1 MKRFLPII
9 LALFLTGCGAT
20 ATTDVSATEA
30 VQTAEKQDGNVS
42 LRVTGSEAD
51 QAMLAQM
58 AESFKEKYASEAN
71 IEITVEVLGEADCKN
86 VLLADVLNA
95 PDVFAFADD
104 QLISLAASGVL
115 KQVDNADAIKAANLA
130 EAVSAASVGDRLYAF
145 PMTADNGYFLYYD
158 KSVFTE
164 EDVQTMDGILAAAE
178 AAGKKVGMDW
188 SSGWYTYSFFGN
200 TGMEFGLN
208 EDGVTNFCTWNGSGN
223 GVTGLQV
230 AEAMFAIASHPAFE
244 SMVNDEFIAGVKDGS
259 VAACVSGVWDAANV
273 KEAWGENYAAV
284 KLPTYT
290 CGETQVQMASFSGY
304 KMVGVNSYSDYV
316 DWAMKFADWITNEEN
331 QNLRF
336 ELRELGPSNINAA
349 GSDAVSQAPAIQALL
364 QQSEFASLQRV
375 GNNYWGPMQTF
386 GETLAAGNPE
396 GKSLQELLD
405 TMVEGVTASA
415 VN

>member
-130 EAVSAASVGDRLYAF
+130 EAVSAASVGIDC
-145 PMTADNGYFLYYD
+145 M
-158 KSVFTE
+158 
-164 EDVQTMDGILAAAE
+164 
-178 AAGKKVGMDW
+178 
-188 SSGWYTYSFFGN
+188 
-200 TGMEFGLN
+200 
-208 EDGVTNFCTWNGSGN
+208 
-223 GVTGLQV
+223 
-230 AEAMFAIASHPAFE
+230 H
-244 SMVNDEFIAGVKDGS
+244 
-259 VAACVSGVWDAANV
+259 
-273 KEAWGENYAAV
+273 
-284 KLPTYT
+284 
-290 CGETQVQMASFSGY
+290 
-304 KMVGVNSYSDYV
+304 
-316 DWAMKFADWITNEEN
+316 
-331 QNLRF
+331 
-336 ELRELGPSNINAA
+336 
-349 GSDAVSQAPAIQALL
+349 SQ
-364 QQSEFASLQRV
+364 
-375 GNNYWGPMQTF
+375 
-386 GETLAAGNPE
+386 
-396 GKSLQELLD
+396 
-405 TMVEGVTASA
+405 
-415 VN
+415 